1 MHALKKFVATVG
13 IVGGLTAAGLAIAP
27 AASANP
33 GPGNSFA
40 CAPGQQGNPAPGFK
54 PAACGH
60 R

>member
-1 MHALKKFVATVG
+1 VIRKTIAAAVAALAAVLTVG
-13 IVGGLTAAGLAIAP
+13 AA

-54 PAACGH
+54 PAACDH